1 MSRVPTGP
9 PPGGQVINVRQ
20 SHGDQLVEVC
30 PVGGVQWLVESN
42 PEWSNHRLEPNSL
55 VVTTINATCEHGTK
69 GRSRG

>member
-42 PEWSNHRLEPNSL
+42 PEWSNHHRLEPIRWS
-55 VVTTINATCEHGTK
+55 
-69 GRSRG
+69 